1 MIRICK
7 NADKPQTLDKGYN
20 RDEVCKQLLMDQ
32 NDKCYLC
39 ERHLTTDYQVEHF
52 KSQANNGDLKQT
64 WENLF
69 VACGYC
75 NNKKSN
81 KYDDILNPNH
91 NDIETIIKHSN
102 DFVNQKV
109 IFNSDHATSEVL
121 STIQLLNLL
130 FNGKLP
136 YRNCREQRF
145 YDEFIQ
151 KMNFFSYAVN
161 EYMSGKKE
169 DYYPVIKELL
179 DIRSEYLGFKY
190 AIIHSNDLLKHDFGD
205 MTIWNKK
212 GE

>member
-7 NADKPQTLDKGYN
+7 NTDKPKTLDRSYN
-20 RDEVCKQLLMDQ
+20 TDEVCKQLLVDQ

-52 KSQANNGDLKQT
+52 KSRANNEGLIQK

-81 KYDDILNPNH
+81 KYDDILDPTFH
-91 NDIETIIKHSN
+91 NVEAIIKHSN

-109 IFNSDHATSEVL
+109 IFSSDIDSSEIL
-121 STIQLLNLL
+121 STIGLLNIL

-145 YDEFIQ
+145 YDEFVQ
-151 KMNFFSYAVN
+151 KMNFFSYAVD
-161 EYMSGKKE
+161 EYIAGKKE
-169 DYYPVIKELL
+169 EYYPIIKELL
-179 DIRSEYLGFKY
+179 DIHSEYLGFKY
-190 AIIHSNDLLKHDFGD
+190 AIIHNSNLLKCDFGNL
-205 MTIWNKK
+205 TIWNKK